1 MTLAATTGSTEPDGR
16 GEPRLVKLNTD
27 LARHLGLDPDE
38 LPTGG
43 DTVVNFSLYYSCS
56 ES

>member
-27 LARHLGLDPDE
+27 LARHLGLDSDE